1 MKSIVCFDIG
11 GTNVKY
17 AVLSIDKQILE
28 KSYFKTNIHNGQDV
42 LKEMCRVI
50 EDYKMRYDIIGVTIS
65 SPGFVNTKLGVI
77 ESGNIIDGFN
87 GLNIKK
93 YFEEKYNLFVT
104 VENDA
109 NCATIA
115 EHTLGNGK
123 GYDNIVCLTIG
134 TGVGGGIIINNKIY
148 NGNRFMAGEFGFMF
162 ILGIKSSMPENDIL
176 SNYASTRA
184 LIEKTVNEL
193 GEEIDGVELF
203 KRAALGN
210 EICQHNIDKFYDS
223 LAMAI
228 YNICYILNPDKV
240 LIGGAISQ
248 QDGLIKEITKRVS
261 SYTPSFSSDL
271 TDYVKIDRCKFL
283 NDAGLMG
290 SYCNF
295 ITQYKLD

>member
-1 MKSIVCFDIG
+1 MKCVVCFDIG

-17 AVLSIDKQILE
+17 AAISIEKQIIDRN
-28 KSYFKTNIHNGQDV
+28 YFKTDIQNGDNV
-42 LKEMCRVI
+42 LNEMCRII
-50 EDYKMRYDIIGVTIS
+50 EDYSYRFEVIGVTIS
-65 SPGFVNTKLGVI
+65 CPGFVNTKTGLI
-77 ESGNIIDGFN
+77 ESGNIISGFN
-87 GLNIKK
+87 QLNIRD
-93 YFEEKYNLFVT
+93 YFVEKFNVPVA

-115 EHTLGNGK
+115 EHTLGNGQ
-123 GYDNIVCLTIG
+123 GSENIVCVTLG

-148 NGNRFMAGEFGFMF
+148 NGSHFMAGEFGFMF
-162 ILGIKSSMPENDIL
+162 INGIKDPELEDDIL

-184 LIEKTVNEL
+184 LIEETSKEL
-193 GEEIDGVELF
+193 GYDIDGVELF
-203 KRAALGN
+203 NQAKNGN
-210 EICQHNIDKFYDS
+210 PICQKNIELFYDY

-248 QDGLIKEITKRVS
+248 QQRLIEKLKDRLS
-261 SYTPSFSSDL
+261 QLKLRFSRDL
-271 TDYVKIDRCKFL
+271 TEYIQIEKCKYL

-295 ITQYKLD
+295 INQYN

>member
-1 MKSIVCFDIG
+1 MRAIVCFDIG

-17 AVLSIDKQILE
+17 AVLSIDKQIIE
-28 KSYFKTNIHNGQDV
+28 KNSFKTNVDNGDDV
-42 LKEMCRVI
+42 LREMCRI
-50 EDYKMRYDIIGVTIS
+50 IDDYKMRFEIIGVTIS
-65 SPGFVNTKLGVI
+65 SPGFVNTRSGII

-87 GLNIKK
+87 GLNIKA

-115 EHTLGNGK
+115 EHTVGNGQ
-123 GYDNIVCLTIG
+123 GHENIVCLTIG

-162 ILGIKSSMPENDIL
+162 IHGMNAPLPEDDIL
-176 SNYASTRA
+176 SNYASTRS
-184 LIEKTVNEL
+184 LIEKTTQDL
-193 GEEIDGVELF
+193 EEDIDGVEIF
-203 KRAALGN
+203 KCAALGN
-210 EICQHNIDKFYDS
+210 ETCQKNIHNFYNS

-248 QDGLIKEITKRVS
+248 QEGLIEEVTKRVS
-261 SYTPSFSSDL
+261 AYTPSFSTDL
-271 TDYVKIDRCKFL
+271 TDYVQIDRCRFL
-283 NDAGLMG
+283 NDSGLIG

-295 ITQYKLD
+295 ITQYKVD

>member
-115 EHTLGNGK
+115 EHILGNGK
-123 GYDNIVCLTIG
+123 GYDNVVCLTIG

-148 NGNRFMAGEFGFMF
+148 NGNRFMAGEF
-162 ILGIKSSMPENDIL
+162 
-176 SNYASTRA
+176 
-184 LIEKTVNEL
+184 
-193 GEEIDGVELF
+193 
-203 KRAALGN
+203 
-210 EICQHNIDKFYDS
+210 
-223 LAMAI
+223 
-228 YNICYILNPDKV
+228 
-240 LIGGAISQ
+240 
-248 QDGLIKEITKRVS
+248 
-261 SYTPSFSSDL
+261 
-271 TDYVKIDRCKFL
+271 
-283 NDAGLMG
+283 
-290 SYCNF
+290 
-295 ITQYKLD
+295 